1 MYETLIEKFRGI
13 WVEVIYFMLLVIIG

>member
-1 MYETLIEKFRGI
+1 MYETLIEKFRRI